1 METKLTR
8 EDCLELIRKKYNE
21 TGKIPE
27 KSDFSDYQVMMIKSH
42 LGPWPRAMESAGV
55 KSPRN
60 DDKLQKRKEKR
71 LRAKQR
77 KAEFKKNG

>member
-1 METKLTR
+1 METKLTK
-8 EDCLELIRKKYNE
+8 EDCLELIKGKYNE

-42 LGPWPRAMESAGV
+42 LGPWPRAMETAGV
-55 KSPRN
+55 KAPRS
-60 DDKLQKRKEKR
+60 DEKLHKKREKR

>member
-8 EDCLELIRKKYNE
+8 EDCIELIRGKYNE

-42 LGPWPRAMESAGV
+42 LGPWPRAMETAGV
-55 KSPRN
+55 KSPRS
-60 DDKLQKRKEKR
+60 DEKLEKKREKR

-77 KAEFKKNG
+77 KAEFKKNV

>member
-8 EDCLELIRKKYNE
+8 EDCLELIRKKYDE
-21 TGKIPE
+21 KGRIPE
-27 KSDFSDYQVMMIKSH
+27 KSDFSDFQVMMIKSH

-55 KSPRN
+55 KPPRS
-60 DDKLQKRKEKR
+60 DDKLQKRREKR

-77 KAEFKKNG
+77 KAEFKNNV